1 MYADRGNRWMRVTM
15 NELGGLRGIGLR
27 ALLAGVAV
35 GATLAIGAEAG
46 ADAGYA
52 RAQTARAAQG
62 VAALVDRGLQ
72 VPALAASALAGDRG
86 ELPLALVRAYL
97 MLALSAI
104 DRAEPGW
111 RRVDEI
117 ARRRSDSALL
127 RLALEHR
134 AEMALL
140 GGDYVGSRE
149 HAESLLAWARADDDN
164 ASAAIAHGYLGILAR
179 RRGDLDAAFS
189 EHTKALDILRADG
202 DEARLALTMTNL
214 GTVLRD
220 RGDFAGALELHL
232 AAMAIRERSG
242 DRLET
247 SYRNVALLY
256 REIEDEET
264 ARDYFRRA
272 IEVAA
277 TRPAPES
284 YAPVIGSY
292 ASLLNDT
299 GEFTQALA
307 AANEALAIDVALG
320 NRSHQGLE
328 LLESGRALLG
338 LGRHDEANA
347 QLETA
352 LEIGRELGQREI
364 VARALLHLA
373 EAAIARRDLLRSRGL
388 IDEAIAAL
396 ESARLR
402 PQLVQAYA
410 VRERIALAEH
420 DPESALRFARRRAEQ
435 RELLLGTRASRQLS
449 ALQARHAREDAEQ
462 RLALLQK
469 DNELQA
475 TRLRADALQRRLGVG
490 ALASLAVA
498 LLLALWRFSSVSRL
512 NRTLA
517 RKNREIEA
525 QRGALESANTQLSE
539 RADELYRAA
548 ISDPLT
554 GVFNRTHLRERI
566 DAAITSSLASGSD
579 LAVLV
584 LDFDHFKQIND
595 VLGHLHGDRVL
606 IAGVQAMQRCL
617 GKGDVLGRFGGEEF
631 VIVLANRSADE
642 AAVLA
647 ECVRNEVC
655 KGLAGIVVCRNQV
668 TVSIGL
674 ATLAQLREPSV
685 DSLLDAADRAMYEA
699 KARGRNRVVRF
710 ASAA

>member
-1 MYADRGNRWMRVTM
+1 MGEGRGNRWMRVTM
-15 NELGGLRGIGLR
+15 KRVGGLRGIGWR
-27 ALLAGVAV
+27 ALLGAAAMGVASAV
-35 GATLAIGAEAG
+35 C
-46 ADAGYA
+46 ADAAQDSGYA
-52 RAQTARAAQG
+52 RAQTARSAQG
-62 VAALVDRGLQ
+62 LAALVERGLA
-72 VPALAASALAGDRG
+72 VPGLAASALAGDAG
-86 ELPLALVRAYL
+86 GLPLALAQAHL
-97 MLALSAI
+97 MLALNAI
-104 DRAEPGW
+104 ERAGPAW
-111 RRVDEI
+111 QRVDEI
-117 ARRRSDSALL
+117 ARRRGDSALL

-149 HAESLLAWARADDDN
+149 HAESLLASARSDDDD

-179 RRGDLDAAFS
+179 RRGDLDTAFS
-189 EHTKALDILRADG
+189 EHTKALEILRAG
-202 DEARLALTMTNL
+202 GEESRLALTMTNL
-214 GTVLRD
+214 GTVMRD
-220 RGDFAGALELHL
+220 RGDFAEALELHL
-232 AAMAIRERSG
+232 DAMAIRERSG

-277 TRPAPES
+277 ARPAPET

-299 GEFTQALA
+299 GEYAQALA
-307 AANEALAIDVALG
+307 AAEEALAIDTALG

-328 LLESGRALLG
+328 RLESGRALLG
-338 LGRHDEANA
+338 LGRHDEAVA
-347 QLETA
+347 QLEAA
-352 LEIGRELGQREI
+352 LDIGRELGQREI

-388 IDEAIAAL
+388 VDEAIAKL

-402 PQLVQAYA
+402 PQLAQAYA

-420 DPESALRFARRRAEQ
+420 DPASALRFARRHAEQ
-435 RELLLGTRASRQLS
+435 RELLLGTRASRQLA

-475 TRLRADALQRRLGVG
+475 TRLRADELQRRLGIG
-490 ALASLAVA
+490 ALASLAIA
-498 LLLALWRFSSVSRL
+498 LLLAIWRFGSVSRL
-512 NRTLA
+512 NRALA

-525 QRGALESANTQLSE
+525 QRGALEAANSQLSE
-539 RADELYRAA
+539 RATELYRAA

-566 DAAITSSLASGSD
+566 DAAIRASQASGRD

-606 IAGVQAMQRCL
+606 VAGVEAMQRCL
-617 GKGDVLGRFGGEEF
+617 GEDDVLGRFGGEEF
-631 VIVLANRSADE
+631 VIVLADRNADE
-642 AAVLA
+642 AAALA
-647 ECVRNEVC
+647 ERVRDEIC
-655 KGLAGIVVCRNQV
+655 SGLAGIVVCRSQV